1 MLDQFGI
8 NVAALSHNYVY
19 DLKDLNVD
27 LVQVPLHLGL
37 PDKYVIDMISDTD
50 THVIGKL
57 VPDPKIHD
65 RAFFRVLCQSYK
77 NCIQIWDFGGEPE
90 TRPDQPGCR
99 WPGTAKEFVALFR
112 QFREEAKTADPECLV
127 GAGGFLAPTFN
138 GLFGNDSRFGFLE
151 ELFCEGLAADC
162 DYFSINLYVRGYGGC
177 KNFVAGILMFKELLA
192 RYGQQSKPIIVS
204 ETGVP
209 CGGDPQFL
217 HIIQTPERQAVSL
230 LETHLACYSLG
241 IDYSIWYT
249 YRHPAW
255 GIVDESG
262 TRRPAFAAFKNM
274 IRILK
279 GCQYKH
285 TLKALPSGSVQERW
299 LTDKISWHVL
309 VRPDGKEVHVVYLSG
324 GNSLPRL
331 MPAGI
336 SGSCDM
342 YGSAL
347 AGNTFMLDAAPKYFA
362 ADPSALHPLNFLVY

>member
-1 MLDQFGI
+1 MLEQFGI
-8 NVAALSHNYVY
+8 NVSALSHSCVY
-19 DLKDLNVD
+19 DLNALNVD
-27 LVQVPLHLGL
+27 LVQVPIHLGL
-37 PDKYVIDMISDTD
+37 PDEYVIDMIADTD

-65 RAFFRVLCQSYK
+65 RKFFQGLFKRYRGRIK
-77 NCIQIWDFGGEPE
+77 IWDFGGEPE

-99 WPGTAKEFVALFR
+99 WTGTAKDFVSLFR
-112 QFREEAKTADPECLV
+112 QFRDVAKSYDWGNQV

-138 GLFGNDSRFGFLE
+138 GLFGNESRFGFLE
-151 ELFCEGLAADC
+151 EIFSEGIGHEC
-162 DYFSINLYVRGYGGC
+162 DFFSINMYVRGYGGC
-177 KNFVAGILMFKELLA
+177 KNFVAGILMFKEMLA
-192 RYGQQSKPIIVS
+192 RYSQHRKSIVVS

-209 CGGDPQFL
+209 CGGDPKFL
-217 HIIQTPERQAVSL
+217 HIIQTPERQAISL
-230 LETHLACYSLG
+230 IETHLACALLG

-249 YRHPAW
+249 YRHLAW
-255 GIVDESG
+255 GIVNENG
-262 TRRPAFAAFKNM
+262 TKRPAFAAFQNM
-274 IRILK
+274 IRVLK

-309 VRPDGKEVHVVYLSG
+309 ARPDGKEVHIVYLSG

-347 AGNTFMLDAAPKYFA
+347 AGNIFMLDAAPKYFA
-362 ADPSALHPLNFLVY
+362 ADPGVLHPLNFLVY